1 MYLFQTLLQ
10 PFEITHLVP
19 LPFHHLWPRIIQKLP
34 TPQSNLL
41 LYLEVFL
48 WQSQLVIPY
57 YYIIQIIFRDVV
69 LQKTDLTELADV
81 STHSKTQ
88 LLQTSK
94 FIHSEILARITRI
107 TTDGIEN
114 TIAG

>member
-1 MYLFQTLLQ
+1 
-10 PFEITHLVP
+10 
-19 LPFHHLWPRIIQKLP
+19 
-34 TPQSNLL
+34 
-41 LYLEVFL
+41 
-48 WQSQLVIPY
+48 VIPY

-69 LQKTDLTELADV
+69 LEKTDLAELADV
-81 STHSKTQ
+81 SAHSKTQ
-88 LLQTSK
+88 LLQISK